1 MPYSPLKNWIPY
13 KFDNQL
19 CHWLNTFNEPFTA
32 PFFDDTIS
40 RCKRMA
46 KQHAPFTPV
55 SEAEM
60 LTEWANDLDSIEP
73 TVFIF
78 HISRCGSTLV
88 SQLLATT
95 DAHIVLSEVP
105 FFDNLLRLPHQGT
118 NFDQNAV
125 SGLLKAAI
133 RFYGQKRTGR
143 EQHLF
148 IKTDSWH
155 IFFYKQ
161 LRALYPDVP
170 FILMYR
176 SPDEVLTSHLKIPG
190 MQAVPGLIEPQI
202 FGFSPEEI
210 TYNRPDIYTSRVL
223 EKYLEQYHHIVH
235 TDNNCLL
242 LNYNEGPMT
251 MINKIAA
258 FTNTPISNE
267 ALAMM
272 SQRSQ
277 YHSKRPNEAFLE
289 ETRPQR
295 PPYINRAM
303 ELYDALAAPALK

>member
-161 LRALYPDVP
+161 LRALYPNVP

-176 SPDEVLTSHLKIPG
+176 SPDEVLSSHLKIPG